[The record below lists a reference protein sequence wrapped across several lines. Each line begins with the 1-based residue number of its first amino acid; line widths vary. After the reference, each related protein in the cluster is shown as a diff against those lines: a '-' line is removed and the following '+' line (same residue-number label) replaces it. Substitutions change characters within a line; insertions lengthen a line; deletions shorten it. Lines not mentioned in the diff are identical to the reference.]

1 MNTFLK
7 ILTKAP
13 KHIYLKTAYFN
24 KWLLMAIQK
33 NWPLNPINMK
43 LRPWIWKLTGV
54 NAHGNFS
61 VGYDVYYDV
70 GNAHLIT
77 IEENVWIASRCLIL
91 CHKRILRD
99 YCYGDDYNQLPFQQK
114 PVVLKRGCCIGMSS
128 IVMPGITIGEGA
140 IIGAGSV
147 VTKDIPP
154 YTIAIG
160 NPAQVVKEI
169 KHRESELDNK

>member
-1 MNTFLK
+1 
-7 ILTKAP
+7 
-13 KHIYLKTAYFN
+13 
-24 KWLLMAIQK
+24 
-33 NWPLNPINMK
+33 
-43 LRPWIWKLTGV
+43 
-54 NAHGNFS
+54 
-61 VGYDVYYDV
+61 
-70 GNAHLIT
+70 
-77 IEENVWIASRCLIL
+77 
-91 CHKRILRD
+91 
-99 YCYGDDYNQLPFQQK
+99 
-114 PVVLKRGCCIGMSS
+114 MSS